1 MRGLF
6 KRAPKSM
13 WDELFSRHDRERQE
27 LLQWEDSKASKALKR
42 TSSVETIRRGKIG
55 SATSKKTK
63 FLSDYGN
70 TNALPDH
77 DETNTNARS
86 RSPESCSPRAS
97 PPPSD
102 TEDSEGYFTGDE
114 PVPYDLGA
122 ESMRYRELDSMSS
135 SSMSS
140 SRSRSR
146 SPSSSLWDM
155 VETSSAE
162 GSSDFEVVHDGD
174 SD

>member
-27 LLQWEDSKASKALKR
+27 LLQWEESKASKDLKR

-55 SATSKKTK
+55 AKKTK

-77 DETNTNARS
+77 DEANTNARS
-86 RSPESCSPRAS
+86 RSPESCSPLAS
-97 PPPSD
+97 PPPSSD
-102 TEDSEGYFTGDE
+102 TEDSDYFTGDE
-114 PVPYDLGA
+114 PIPYDLGA
-122 ESMRYRELDSMSS
+122 ESVGYRELDTMST

-146 SPSSSLWDM
+146 SPSSSQWDLM
-155 VETSSAE
+155 ESSSAG
-162 GSSDFEVVHDGD
+162 GSSDFEVVHDSD